1 MPDCSGAL
9 KISCPLCWSSW
20 PSSPESSWCATSA
33 QCELCSP
40 PIISVPKRENHSS
53 VCCPVL
59 FSVLNTWI
67 RFNKSPRSNINTCP
81 RFTKYA
87 ENVSM
92 KLVEKKVYTGLEHEK
107 QVCLLQPYL
116 ILDIMQI
123 LCSKLQ
129 VLIYKLKRYS
139 EISAFGFFTIDR
151 TLFTSF
157 LATTFTLWVIL
168 VQFVTN

>member
-1 MPDCSGAL
+1 MGL
-9 KISCPLCWSSW
+9 
-20 PSSPESSWCATSA
+20 
-33 QCELCSP
+33 
-40 PIISVPKRENHSS
+40 
-53 VCCPVL
+53 
-59 FSVLNTWI
+59 
-67 RFNKSPRSNINTCP
+67 
-81 RFTKYA
+81 
-87 ENVSM
+87 SM
-92 KLVEKKVYTGLEHEK
+92 KDRFVYS
-107 QVCLLQPYL
+107 QPYL
-116 ILDIMQI
+116 LLDIMQI